1 MCPQTIGRP
10 SFYFSAWGAGSGQA
24 SSRPQPLWYFR
35 ARSTW
40 TGHRHN
46 TYITLHR
53 HVTSR
58 CSRHV
63 PSRHVTSLHVSSRL
77 VPVPGSRFKVPQYIM
92 SRHVTSRSQV
102 PVSRYLLSRTFLGR
116 DTTTCGDAVLRPPLE
131 LSLVAVAE
139 PLDPLQVQVQAFGAL
154 HLQTAC
160 RKLNLLLL
168 SHQVFTCG
176 LFWLRLSCAPQHYST
191 TFRCSE
197 YLSRSPSHHLHHVT
211 LHCHVTSRCCRHVIS
226 RCCRHVTSRHVTSRH
241 ITSRHVPLPG
251 SRFEVPLYIT
261 SHYVTSRPDTRFQPL
276 KLI

>member
-1 MCPQTIGRP
+1 MMCPQSIGRP
-10 SFYFSAWGAGSGQA
+10 SFYFLAWGAGSVQA

-77 VPVPGSRFKVPQYIM
+77 VPLPGSRFEVPLYIM
-92 SRHVTSRSQV
+92 SRHVMSRSQV

-160 RKLNLLLL
+160 RKLNFLLL

-176 LFWLRLSCAPQHYST
+176 RFWLRLSCAPQHYSAT
-191 TFRCSE
+191 CTSLCTQRV
-197 YLSRSPSHHLHHVT
+197 PSSVYMHLHPYLQVYFRYSG
-211 LHCHVTSRCCRHVIS
+211 CVPCIS
-226 RCCRHVTSRHVTSRH
+226 
-241 ITSRHVPLPG
+241 
-251 SRFEVPLYIT
+251 
-261 SHYVTSRPDTRFQPL
+261 
-276 KLI
+276 

>member
-1 MCPQTIGRP
+1 MCPQSIGRP

-77 VPVPGSRFKVPQYIM
+77 VPLPGSRFEVPLYIM

-102 PVSRYLLSRTFLGR
+102 PVSRYLFSRTFLGR
-116 DTTTCGDAVLRPPLE
+116 APILGHPRSARRGP
-131 LSLVAVAE
+131 
-139 PLDPLQVQVQAFGAL
+139 GACTRYLISVYNCQPKKCPALLYPSWEQTLKAHVKRHIYFIL
-154 HLQTAC
+154 HLIFKSSPLCCTW
-160 RKLNLLLL
+160 R
-168 SHQVFTCG
+168 
-176 LFWLRLSCAPQHYST
+176 
-191 TFRCSE
+191 RCLAATSWA
-197 YLSRSPSHHLHHVT
+197 SAR
-211 LHCHVTSRCCRHVIS
+211 SRC
-226 RCCRHVTSRHVTSRH
+226 
-241 ITSRHVPLPG
+241 
-251 SRFEVPLYIT
+251 
-261 SHYVTSRPDTRFQPL
+261 
-276 KLI
+276 

>member
-1 MCPQTIGRP
+1 M
-10 SFYFSAWGAGSGQA
+10 
-24 SSRPQPLWYFR
+24 PQPLWYFC

-77 VPVPGSRFKVPQYIM
+77 VPLPGSRFEVPLYIM

-116 DTTTCGDAVLRPPLE
+116 DTTTCGDAVLRPPLA

-154 HLQTAC
+154 HLENNFNLIRGVLAAVLPIWTFQI
-160 RKLNLLLL
+160 RPSEFYGLILN
-168 SHQVFTCG
+168 T
-176 LFWLRLSCAPQHYST
+176 
-191 TFRCSE
+191 
-197 YLSRSPSHHLHHVT
+197 
-211 LHCHVTSRCCRHVIS
+211 
-226 RCCRHVTSRHVTSRH
+226 
-241 ITSRHVPLPG
+241 
-251 SRFEVPLYIT
+251 
-261 SHYVTSRPDTRFQPL
+261 
-276 KLI
+276 

>member
-1 MCPQTIGRP
+1 MMCPQSIGRP
-10 SFYFSAWGAGSGQA
+10 SFYFLAWGAGSVQA

-77 VPVPGSRFKVPQYIM
+77 VPLPGSRFEVPLYIM
-92 SRHVTSRSQV
+92 SRHVMSRSQV

-160 RKLNLLLL
+160 RKLNFLLL

-176 LFWLRLSCAPQHYST
+176 RFWLRLSCAPQHYSAT
-191 TFRCSE
+191 CTSLCTCTCTPTCSNVFCG
-197 YLSRSPSHHLHHVT
+197 YFPCTQRVPSSVYMHLHLYLQV
-211 LHCHVTSRCCRHVIS
+211 CFRYFGCVPCIS
-226 RCCRHVTSRHVTSRH
+226 
-241 ITSRHVPLPG
+241 
-251 SRFEVPLYIT
+251 
-261 SHYVTSRPDTRFQPL
+261 
-276 KLI
+276 